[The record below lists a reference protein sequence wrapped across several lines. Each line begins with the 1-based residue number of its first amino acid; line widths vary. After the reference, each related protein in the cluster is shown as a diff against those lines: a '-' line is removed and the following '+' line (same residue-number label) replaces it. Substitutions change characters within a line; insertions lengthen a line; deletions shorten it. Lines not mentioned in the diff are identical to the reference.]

1 MGRPPHGVLNRWRDS
16 QIGKW
21 FKMEPHD
28 EFLELCAV
36 STSGELSEQEKRK
49 LEAHLAGCA
58 ECRQALRE
66 FAAAVDVGV
75 PFLVSRLSDVPSAAS
90 AKPLTGDPTKAE
102 RSAPPDAAPSLPHRS
117 KDATV
122 APGVMERGFAFA
134 QRDGHRHTN
143 VNWNYVWLPF
153 AACILLTAA
162 LGIYSYRMG
171 RSRSVEVTQKTSAEA
186 DAQIEALEQQ
196 ISDAGH
202 ERENLRSQLTQRD
215 KVISELRHET
225 QMQSASLDEMKG
237 AQANLERSTQND
249 KAEMQQSAQDR
260 GALLQKLDAAQVS
273 LHATQAQLDALQ
285 RERGEEQA
293 RAESLTAQVNDL
305 HAQLRDRE
313 QTLSKQEDL
322 LAHDRD
328 VRELMGARELRIAE
342 LYSVARDG
350 VTQKPYGRVF
360 YTEGKSLIF
369 YAYDLDQQAGPK
381 NVRTFQAWGQR
392 GPDRREA
399 LNLGIFY
406 EDNAAKKRWI
416 VKCDDPKTLDQIHAV
431 FVTVEPKG
439 GSGKPTGTPLL
450 FTDLEIEP
458 NHP

>member
-1 MGRPPHGVLNRWRDS
+1 MA
-16 QIGKW
+16 
-21 FKMEPHD
+21 PHD

-36 STSGELSEQEKRK
+36 STSGELSEYERRK

-58 ECRQALRE
+58 ECRQALQE
-66 FAAAVDVGV
+66 FEAAVDVGV
-75 PFLVSRLSDVPSAAS
+75 PFLASKLSAELPAPSPEPSRSHPAKTKPPASLDAAAS
-90 AKPLTGDPTKAE
+90 LRQE
-102 RSAPPDAAPSLPHRS
+102 SNDAG
-117 KDATV
+117 V
-122 APGVMERGFAFA
+122 VPGVVERGFAFA
-134 QRDGHRHTN
+134 QRNGHGHTK

-153 AACILLTAA
+153 AASILLTIA

-171 RSRSVEVTQKTSAEA
+171 KSRSVDVAQKISAAPET
-186 DAQIEALEQQ
+186 QIEALEQQ
-196 ISDAGH
+196 MSDAGH
-202 ERENLRSQLTQRD
+202 ERNDLRTQLAQRD
-215 KVISELRHET
+215 RVISDLRN
-225 QMQSASLDEMKG
+225 QIQKQSASLEDMKS
-237 AQANLERSTQND
+237 AQANLEKTIQNEE
-249 KAEMQQSAQDR
+249 AEKQHNSQDR
-260 GALLQKLDAAQVS
+260 GTLLRKLDAAQAS
-273 LHATQAQLDALQ
+273 LQKTQTQLAALQ
-285 RERGEEQA
+285 QQRSDEAA
-293 RAESLTAQVNDL
+293 RAESLAAQVNDL

-313 QTLSKQEDL
+313 QTLNKQEDF

-328 VRELMGARELRIAE
+328 VRELMGARELHIAE

-360 YTEGKSLIF
+360 YTKGKSLIF
-369 YAYDLDQQAGPK
+369 YAYDLDQQAGPR
-381 NVRTFQAWGQR
+381 NARTFQAWGQR

-416 VKCDDPKTLDQIHAV
+416 VKCDDPKTLEQIHAV

-439 GSGKPTGTPLL
+439 GSDKPSGSPLL